1 MLNNGK
7 KVKIEPWVIS
17 PPEEEALRATDA
29 TSQWLGNLSG
39 EPLRRYAGQWV
50 AAKDCRIIASGPTM
64 DDMLRELGDVDLQTV
79 VLHYI
84 RRPAWTIYR

>member
-1 MLNNGK
+1 MS
-7 KVKIEPWVIS
+7 VS
-17 PPEEEALRATDA
+17 PIRPIAGRD
-29 TSQWLGNLSG
+29 
-39 EPLRRYAGQWV
+39 PYAGQWV